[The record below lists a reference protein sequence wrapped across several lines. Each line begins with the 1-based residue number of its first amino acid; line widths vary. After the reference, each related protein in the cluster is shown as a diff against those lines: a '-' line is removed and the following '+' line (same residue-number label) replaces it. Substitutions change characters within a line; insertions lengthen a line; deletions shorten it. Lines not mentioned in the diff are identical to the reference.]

1 MKNKSIHKVVCFG
14 EVLWDILP
22 AGAVPG
28 GAPMNVAYHLHKL
41 KKNPALITSIGVDE
55 KGKELIKIFT
65 DYGVCIDF
73 FQTNKNYETG
83 KVFAQPNEHNE
94 MVYDIVQPSAW
105 DFIEWKNEME
115 ALVADATFFVF
126 GSLAA
131 RNDVSKKT
139 LMKLLESAKTKVVDI
154 NLRAPHFTKKIVE
167 ELLTKADLLKLNL
180 AELELISDWFSKYK
194 NIDDRVHSISDKFK
208 IENMVVTL
216 GGDGAKLYYNGNAYT
231 QNGFKVTVADTVG
244 SGDAFLAGL
253 LAKLLDNA
261 SPADALEFASRMG
274 AFVATQKGG
283 CPSYDMKQVENN
295 NDLFK

>member
-94 MVYDIVQPSAW
+94 MVYDIVKPSAW